1 MFNKRL
7 LKEFTETKKYI
18 IIMIFVKWISLLC
31 NMTVFWCLVMF
42 LINNNVDLIFII
54 LGCILI
60 RLFFT
65 KIFYKYSKISADIV
79 KYGLRCKI
87 YNKLLKINY
96 NTLMPTG
103 EIVQISTEG
112 VEQLE
117 IYFSNYIPQF
127 FYSLLAPFTLFL
139 AISTMSFKI
148 AIILLIMVP
157 LIPMSIVFVQKLAKK
172 LLNKYWGIYVGLSDS
187 FLENLQGLTT
197 LKVYNVDEKY
207 AEKMDEEA
215 ENFRKITMRVLIM
228 QLNSISIMDL
238 FTYLGAGIGIILSVF
253 EYRSGNLS
261 FSEAFFIIMV
271 SSEFYLPLR
280 LLGSFFHIAMNGN
293 AAADKIFKLLD
304 FKEEE
309 KEDVNIEKSNI
320 EIKNLNFKYNEKD
333 VLKNINLTINQ
344 GEIVGLVGKSGSGKS
359 TLVSLLMKEYTNYSG
374 NIFIGDYEIK
384 NISNNSIYNKII
396 KIGNDSH
403 IFKDTIY
410 NNLCMGKK
418 FLEEELIEVLKIVD
432 LYEFVLENGGIYS
445 LISKETLSGGQR
457 QRFALARA
465 LLYDVDIYIF
475 DEATSNVDSDSEDKI
490 ISIIEKLAKIKTIIM
505 ISHRLKNVE
514 NVDKIY
520 VLNDGMISEV
530 GSHKELMDKKSIY
543 YNLYLSQK
551 ELERYRE

>member
-31 NMTVFWCLVMF
+31 NMTVFWCLAMF

-139 AISTMSFKI
+139 VISTMSFKI

-253 EYRSGNLS
+253 EYRAGNLS

-520 VLNDGMISEV
+520 VLNDGMVSEV

>member
-31 NMTVFWCLVMF
+31 NMTVFWCLAMF

-54 LGCILI
+54 LGCILV

-253 EYRSGNLS
+253 EYRAGNLS
-261 FSEAFFIIMV
+261 FSETFFIIMV

-320 EIKNLNFKYNEKD
+320 EIKNLNFKYNEKY

-445 LISKETLSGGQR
+445 LISKGTLSGGQR

>member
-31 NMTVFWCLVMF
+31 NMTVFWCLAMF

-139 AISTMSFKI
+139 VISTMSFKI

-253 EYRSGNLS
+253 EYRAGNLS
-261 FSEAFFIIMV
+261 FSETFFIIMV